1 MSRYETQH
9 AKFAR
14 KHADGSTFPVND
26 PAPLLLLFGSCVV
39 VVVAPLIAV
48 EVVGVNVDE
57 VIEFE
62 EKVIAVV
69 VVCGG
74 ARETDDVE
82 VEIDVVAVV
91 DAVAAADVEEEEA
104 TEAAVELVAEGS

>member
-1 MSRYETQH
+1 M
-9 AKFAR
+9 
-14 KHADGSTFPVND
+14 
-26 PAPLLLLFGSCVV
+26 VV
-39 VVVAPLIAV
+39 VVPLIAA
-48 EVVGVNVDE
+48 EVVGVDVDE

-62 EKVIAVV
+62 EEFIAVV

-91 DAVAAADVEEEEA
+91 DDVAAVDIEEEEEEA